1 MNQVTARIHSCYTVQ
16 FGTVTLCLQ
25 AYEVKG
31 QTVLTERVTADNLPA
46 VTASYPKGTRL
57 TLRGGISALED
68 AAAVTAV
75 LAQYLQEGT
84 VQDITVGTLQFPAAR
99 LVGYAVS
106 EADGD
111 AQVQLQFYCAAV
123 PVQEAGEGA

>member
-1 MNQVTARIHSCYTVQ
+1 MNQVTAKVHSCYTVQ

-57 TLRGGISALED
+57 TLRGGLSASED
-68 AAAVTAV
+68 TAAVTAV

-84 VQDITVGTLQFPAAR
+84 VQDIFIGALQFPAAR

-106 EADGD
+106 ETDGD
-111 AQVQLQFYCAAV
+111 TQAQLQFYCAAI
-123 PVQEAGEGA
+123 PVREAGGVV